1 MFKKLIF
8 MITFAHNVLGAEFYN
23 LHLDNALTFYNIRLS
38 NIESK
43 HFPDNRF

>member
-8 MITFAHNVLGAEFYN
+8 MITFAHNVLGADFYN
-23 LHLDNALTFYNIRLS
+23 LHLDLTFYNIRLP